1 VSVESN
7 RKDLFDV
14 ITGDVSMSSVGLSD
28 SVIDEVLE
36 SKFYR
41 PFVTDWNV
49 LWEIARSRQAPGS
62 QRGSFVWTPTTSLLR
77 SIDAQQDRASDQ
89 YHIST
94 SEGCDCEFCEGR

>member
-1 VSVESN
+1 MSVESI

-14 ITGDVSMSSVGLSD
+14 ITGDVSMASVGLSD

-36 SKFYR
+36 GKFYR

-62 QRGSFVWTPTTSLLR
+62 QRGSCVCTPPTSLLR
-77 SIDAQQDRASDQ
+77 SIDAHHDRASDQ
-89 YHIST
+89 YHLST
-94 SEGCDCEFCEGR
+94 SAGCDCELCEAR

>member
-1 VSVESN
+1 MSVESN

-49 LWEIARSRQAPGS
+49 LWDITRSRQAPGS
-62 QRGSFVWTPTTSLLR
+62 QRGSCVWTPPTSLLR

-89 YHIST
+89 YHIAT